1 MVYGLNGRESDIE
14 VFDYI
19 LAEKLHCHVADLDRM
34 SYREYSRW
42 HAYYVARGMDATMRK
57 VG

>member
-1 MVYGLNGRESDIE
+1 MVFALNGKESDIE

-19 LAEKLHCHVADLDRM
+19 LAEKLHCHVADLERM
-34 SYREYSRW
+34 SFVEYSRW
-42 HAYYVARGMDATMRK
+42 HAYCTARGMDATMRK